1 MCVNG
6 LLYILTMYKNHREH
20 YLMFGNG
27 LMLKETSLRVLFK
40 KMMNPLSLHL
50 LDKFYHVTFMSR
62 VHFFRHVNGGFY
74 PYFPISYSSCLIV
87 LHLLRS
93 ETALY

>member
-27 LMLKETSLRVLFK
+27 LMFKETSLRVLFK
-40 KMMNPLSLHL
+40 KNDEPSL
-50 LDKFYHVTFMSR
+50 
-62 VHFFRHVNGGFY
+62 
-74 PYFPISYSSCLIV
+74 PSSTWQV
-87 LHLLRS
+87 LPCDIYEQGSFLQ
-93 ETALY
+93 TC